1 MKLKLSMFALIAFA
15 VVAPA
20 NAQLP
25 YPADTKNA
33 ALRYWIAFS
42 EMKDLPADK
51 PTQDL
56 LEKTLSAEALW
67 DEKKIAPIL
76 DANKFAIDIMQ
87 RATKLPDCDWGI
99 EYKQGTSASIA
110 YAPRARALARLN
122 TLEGMRQLAAGNT
135 QSATDTWLAGV
146 RFSQDLARG
155 GSLIFALMAKN
166 ALLANLRALTLAA
179 ANGQLTVA
187 ERQLVA
193 TTVRAL
199 PEGAF
204 DWSAA
209 WGVESATLDHFLHE
223 LQSASDPRGVYQQAM
238 RSTAPEKGLPPSAQ
252 DIHDFETYMS
262 AVQSALREPAEKSK
276 VDLEG
281 LESKRTAL
289 PEAEQQMIPNPQ
301 KSNQARI
308 DIAQARA
315 ELLQALNKSSVKS
328 GGN

>member
-1 MKLKLSMFALIAFA
+1 MKIKLLIFALIAFA
-15 VVAPA
+15 FVAPA
-20 NAQLP
+20 NAQLQ
-25 YPADTKNA
+25 YPSDTKNA

-51 PTQDL
+51 ATQDL
-56 LEKTLSAEALW
+56 VEKTLSSQALW

-99 EYKQGTSASIA
+99 EYKQGVSASIA

-122 TLEGMRQLAAGNT
+122 TLEGMRQLAGGNT

-187 ERQLVA
+187 ERQQVA
-193 TTVRAL
+193 AVLRAL

-209 WGVESATLDHFLHE
+209 WGVESATLDHFLRD
-223 LQSASDPRGVYQQAM
+223 LQSASDPRGIYQQAM
-238 RSTAPEKGLPPSAQ
+238 GSAAPEKGLPPSTK
-252 DIHDFETYMS
+252 DVGDFEAYMR
-262 AVQSALREPAEKSK
+262 AVQSALKESPEKSR
-276 VDLEG
+276 VSLEG
-281 LESKRTAL
+281 LEAKRTAL
-289 PEAEQQMIPNPQ
+289 PEVEQQMIPNPQ

-315 ELLQALNKSSVKS
+315 ELLQALNKSSTKS
-328 GGN
+328 NN

>member
-15 VVAPA
+15 LAAPA

-25 YPADTKNA
+25 YPAETKNA

-110 YAPRARALARLN
+110 YAPRARALSRLN

-187 ERQLVA
+187 ERQQVA

-209 WGVESATLDHFLHE
+209 WGVESATLDHFLHD
-223 LQSASDPRGVYQQAM
+223 LQSASDPRGLYQQAM
-238 RSTAPEKGLPPSAQ
+238 GSTAPEKGLPPSAE
-252 DIHDFETYMS
+252 DLRSFEAYMR
-262 AVQSALREPAEKSK
+262 AVQSALKESAEKAK

-281 LESKRTAL
+281 LEAKRTAL
-289 PEAEQQMIPNPQ
+289 PEVEQQMIPNPQ

-315 ELLQALNKSSVKS
+315 ELLQALNKSTVKS

>member
-1 MKLKLSMFALIAFA
+1 MKIKLLIFASLTFAFA
-15 VVAPA
+15 VHA

-42 EMKDLPADK
+42 EMKDVPADK
-51 PTQDL
+51 ATQDL
-56 LEKTLSAEALW
+56 LDKTLSAEALW

-99 EYKQGTSASIA
+99 EYTQGINASIA
-110 YAPRARALARLN
+110 YAPRARALSRLN
-122 TLEGMRQLAAGNT
+122 TLEGMRQLAGGNT
-135 QSATDTWLAGV
+135 QSATDSWLAGV

-187 ERQLVA
+187 ERQQVITA
-193 TTVRAL
+193 VHAL

-204 DWSAA
+204 DWSAT
-209 WGVESATLDHFLHE
+209 WGVESATLEHFLHQ
-223 LQSASDPRGVYQQAM
+223 LQSVSDPRGVYQQAM
-238 RSTAPEKGLPPSAQ
+238 GSTAPEKGLPPSAQ
-252 DIHDFETYMS
+252 DIHDFETYMR
-262 AVQSALREPAEKSK
+262 AVQSALKESPEKSK
-276 VDLEG
+276 ASLEG
-281 LESKRTAL
+281 LEAKRTAL
-289 PEAEQQMIPNPQ
+289 PEFEQQMIPNPQ

-315 ELLQALNKSSVKS
+315 ELLQALSKSATKT
-328 GGN
+328 GN

>member
-1 MKLKLSMFALIAFA
+1 MKLKLLTFALIAFA
-15 VVAPA
+15 LGLPA
-20 NAQLP
+20 NAQLQ
-25 YPADTKNA
+25 YPPETRNA

-42 EMKDLPADK
+42 EMKDLAADK
-51 PTQDL
+51 PTQEL

-99 EYKQGTSASIA
+99 EYKQGVSTSIA
-110 YAPRARALARLN
+110 YAPRARALSRLN
-122 TLEGMRQLAAGNT
+122 TLEGMRQLAGGNT

-166 ALLANLRALTLAA
+166 ALLANLRALTLAD

-187 ERQLVA
+187 ERQQVA
-193 TTVRAL
+193 TAVRAL
-199 PEGAF
+199 PEDAF

-209 WGVESATLDHFLHE
+209 WGVESATLDYFLHE
-223 LQSASDPRGVYQQAM
+223 LQSASDPRGLYQQATGG
-238 RSTAPEKGLPPSAQ
+238 TAPEKGLPPSTQ
-252 DIHDFETYMS
+252 DIRDFETYMR

-276 VDLEG
+276 AGLEG
-281 LESKRTAL
+281 LETKRTGL
-289 PEAEQQMIPNPQ
+289 PEVEQQMIPNPQ

-315 ELLQALNKSSVKS
+315 ELLQALSKSFVKS
-328 GGN
+328 DGN

>member
-1 MKLKLSMFALIAFA
+1 MKLKLLVFAILTLAIASR
-15 VVAPA
+15 A
-20 NAQLP
+20 NAQVP
-25 YPADTKNA
+25 YPPETKNA
-33 ALRYWIAFS
+33 ALRYWIAFA

-51 PTQDL
+51 PTQEL

-87 RATKLPDCDWGI
+87 RATKLPDCDWGV
-99 EYKQGTSASIA
+99 EYKQGTTASIA
-110 YAPRARALARLN
+110 YAPRARALSRLN

-166 ALLANLRALTLAA
+166 ALLANLRALHLAA

-187 ERQLVA
+187 ERQQV
-193 TTVRAL
+193 TNVVRAL

-209 WGVESATLDHFLHE
+209 WGLESATLDHFLHE
-223 LQSASDPRGVYQQAM
+223 LQSASDPRGLYQQAM
-238 RSTAPEKGLPPSAQ
+238 GSAAPLKGLPPSGQ
-252 DIHDFETYMS
+252 DIHDFEAYMR
-262 AVQSALREPAEKSK
+262 AVQSALKESPEKSK
-276 VDLEG
+276 ASLEG
-281 LESKRTAL
+281 LEAMRTAL
-289 PEAEQQMIPNPQ
+289 LETEQQMIPNPQ
-301 KSNQARI
+301 KANQARV

-315 ELLQALNKSSVKS
+315 ELLQALNKATSKT
-328 GGN
+328 GD

>member
-1 MKLKLSMFALIAFA
+1 MKLKLLTLALIAFA
-15 VVAPA
+15 FVAPA

-42 EMKDLPADK
+42 EMKDLPTDK
-51 PTQDL
+51 ATQDL

-76 DANKFAIDIMQ
+76 DANKFAMDIMR

-99 EYKQGTSASIA
+99 EYKQGTNASIA

-122 TLEGMRQLAAGNT
+122 TLEGMRQLAGGNT

-155 GSLIFALMAKN
+155 GSLIFALTAKN
-166 ALLANLRALTLAA
+166 ALLANLRALNLAA

-187 ERQLVA
+187 QRQQVTA
-193 TTVRAL
+193 AVRAL
-199 PEGAF
+199 PEDAF

-209 WGVESATLDHFLHE
+209 WGLESATLDHSLHE
-223 LQSASDPRGVYQQAM
+223 LQSASDPRGLYQQAM
-238 RSTAPEKGLPPSAQ
+238 GTAAPEKGVPPSTQ
-252 DIHDFETYMS
+252 EIRDFEAYMR
-262 AVQSALREPAEKSK
+262 AVRRPAWT
-276 VDLEG
+276 VWRRNG
-281 LESKRTAL
+281 HPYRRR
-289 PEAEQQMIPNPQ
+289 
-301 KSNQARI
+301 SN
-308 DIAQARA
+308 
-315 ELLQALNKSSVKS
+315 
-328 GGN
+328 G